1 MENNSYPH
9 GQKMYDL
16 IKEVI
21 DVTGPRLPG
30 SEEEKQGAKIIADQ
44 IQRELGAAPT
54 TEKFKTPRHACISAI
69 PWLGWGAFIAFVGF
83 YLSPIVSLAI
93 TAFLLFFA
101 LTHIFYYSHLLDPL
115 FPKDDSQNVYAVIPP
130 KSGNAKY
137 NVILSAHMD
146 SSWCW
151 LHSYT
156 NPNTM
161 MIKTGLGVLSVVALM
176 IISIVTVVLEAK
188 TSISFLGLKTVFAN
202 VSSNSHGGSDI
213 ATIVMYCLPV
223 LCLPGFYFLTKYLS
237 YDKKI
242 AAPGAMDNLSGIAL
256 SMEVIKHFQNSEDD
270 VAKDAKFVILGTGAE
285 ESGLVGAT
293 AFAKAHKDDKEL
305 VTENTYALNLDSFRD
320 MDHFNVVKKDTLQF
334 VPFDKELTQLTKQA
348 IDNCGVESH
357 IIENPVGG
365 SDSTAFAKAGIKTI
379 TINAQDPRP
388 TNYYHTTNDG
398 MDNLHIDTLEKSFE
412 VVVELVRLI
421 DEKYKDNA
429 VKSVPQ
435 ADENSK
441 NNE

>member
-1 MENNSYPH
+1 MEDNRYPH

-30 SEEEKQGAKIIADQ
+30 SQEERQGAKIIADQ
-44 IQRELGAAPT
+44 IERELGTAAV

-69 PWLGWGAFIAFVGF
+69 PWLGWVAFVAFCAF
-83 YLSPIVSLAI
+83 YLSPIASLVLS
-93 TAFLLFFA
+93 TFCLLFA

-137 NVILSAHMD
+137 NIILSAHMD

-151 LHSYT
+151 LHSYR

-161 MIKTGLGVLSVVALM
+161 MIKTGLGVLSVVLLM
-176 IISIVTVVLEAK
+176 ILSIVTIVLEAS
-188 TSISFLGLKTVFAN
+188 TSISFMGLSAVFNN
-202 VSSNSHGGSDI
+202 VSSNVHDGKDI
-213 ATIVMYCLPV
+213 ATIVMYCLPL
-223 LCLPGFYFLTKYLS
+223 LCLPGFYFLTQYLS

-242 AAPGAMDNLSGIAL
+242 AAPGAMDNLSGVATSI
-256 SMEVIKHFQNSEDD
+256 EVVKHFQQNEEEI
-270 VAKDAKFVILGTGAE
+270 AKDAKFIILGTGAE
-285 ESGLVGAT
+285 ESGLIGAM
-293 AFAKAHKDDKEL
+293 AFVKTHKDDKDL
-305 VTENTYALNLDSFRD
+305 INKNTYALNLDSFRD

-334 VPFDKELTQLTKQA
+334 IPFDKELTELSKQA

-365 SDSTAFAKAGIKTI
+365 SDSTAFAKAGLKTI

-388 TNYYHTTNDG
+388 TDYYHTTNDG
-398 MDNLHIDTLEKSFE
+398 MNNLKIDTLEKGFE
-412 VVVELVRLI
+412 VVKELVRLI
-421 DEKYKDNA
+421 DNKYKDDA
-429 VKSVPQ
+429 S
-435 ADENSK
+435 SK
-441 NNE
+441 N